1 MTTKPTI
8 VTVPTAERTRRSP
21 RKLDGKRIVK
31 IRITADS
38 EADADAARALIEDAL
53 AGAQCRMQ
61 TPRQGS
67 NPKYAD
73 DPKWMSY
80 GDFVLPERRARK
92 GRT

>member
-1 MTTKPTI
+1 MSDDTKPQ
-8 VTVPTAERTRRSP
+8 RRSP

-31 IRITADS
+31 LRITADS
-38 EADADAARALIEDAL
+38 EEDAEAARELIEGLLSD
-53 AGAQCRMQ
+53 AQCRMQ

-80 GDFVLPERRARK
+80 GDFVLPERRQRATTVKLK
-92 GRT
+92 GRRS

>member
-1 MTTKPTI
+1 MADRTTPAI
-8 VTVPTAERTRRSP
+8 VAVPTRRAA
-21 RKLDGKRIVK
+21 RKLEGKRIVK

-38 EADADAARALIEDAL
+38 EADAEAARTLIEEAL
-53 AGAQCRMQ
+53 AAAQCRMQ

-80 GDFVLPERRARK
+80 GDFVLPERKRAK
-92 GRT
+92 K